1 MSELALLGGKKAK
14 HKPFPAWPQYD
25 DNERRALQEV
35 LESRIWW
42 RTPGTKTLEFEQ
54 AFAKYHSAR
63 HGVAVTNGTAALEV
77 TMAALGIGYGDEV
90 IVPNFTFIATAS
102 AVLFANALPVL
113 VEVDPE
119 TYCLDPALTE
129 AAITPRTKAIIAV
142 HMGGLPADLDRL
154 QELAKRHGIAL
165 VEDSSHAHGSEWKGR
180 KIGTFG
186 TAGTFSFQSS
196 KLMTAGEGG
205 IIISNDDGFER
216 LARSVHDC
224 GRMPG
229 EWFYSHFIY
238 GSNYRLSEWQGAILN
253 VQLARL
259 EEQTLHRHRNGRV
272 LDKLFGQIPGIT
284 PQKCDPRCT
293 RNGQYA
299 YIFHVNAKDFA
310 GISTEN
316 FIAALNAEGIPTQA
330 SYPPLH
336 ELDCFRNGEYR
347 KRLSGA
353 QATVKHAFLEQKF
366 PHTQRAAW
374 ETVWIPQFALLG
386 DEEDMNEIAAA
397 IRKIQQNAREIAAHA
412 SQATAETVAR

>member
-1 MSELALLGGKKAK
+1 MSELAIFGGSKAK
-14 HKPFPAWPQYD
+14 GKLFPVWPQYD

-35 LESRIWW
+35 LESRVWW

-54 AFAKYHSAR
+54 AFAAF
-63 HGVAVTNGTAALEV
+63 HGAQYGIAVTNGTAALEV
-77 TMAALGIGYGDEV
+77 TIEALGIGSGDEV

-113 VEVDPE
+113 VDVDPE

-129 AAITPRTKAIIAV
+129 AAITPRTKAIVAV
-142 HMGGLPADLDRL
+142 HMGGHPSDLDRL
-154 QELAKRHGIAL
+154 QEIASRHGISL
-165 VEDSSHAHGSEWKGR
+165 VEDSAHAHGSEWRGR
-180 KIGTFG
+180 KIGTSG
-186 TAGTFSFQSS
+186 IAGTFSFQAS

-205 IIISNDDGFER
+205 IIISNDGAFER
-216 LARSVHDC
+216 QARSVHDC
-224 GRMPG
+224 GRMP
-229 EWFYSHFIY
+229 EKWFYSHYIY

-253 VQLARL
+253 VQLGRL
-259 EEQTLHRHRNGRV
+259 EEQTLHRHRNGRL
-272 LDKLFGQIPGIT
+272 LDKLLGDIPGIT
-284 PQKCDPRCT
+284 PQKCAPRCT

-299 YIFHVNAKDFA
+299 YIFHVDAKQFA
-310 GISTEN
+310 GITTEN

-347 KRLSGA
+347 KCLSGA
-353 QATVKHAFLEQKF
+353 QATEKHAFLQQLF
-366 PHTQRAAW
+366 PQTQRAAW

-397 IRKIQQNAREIAAHA
+397 IRKIQRNAASIATNA
-412 SQATAETVAR
+412 SQATAESIAR

>member
-1 MSELALLGGKKAK
+1 MSQLALFGGNKAK
-14 HKPFPAWPQYD
+14 RKPFPLWPQYD

-54 AFAKYHSAR
+54 AFAKYHGAR
-63 HGVAVTNGTAALEV
+63 HGIAVTNGTAAIEV
-77 TMAALGIGYGDEV
+77 TMEALGIGPGDEV
-90 IVPNFTFIATAS
+90 IVPDFTFIATAS

-113 VEVDPE
+113 VDVDPE

-154 QELAKRHGIAL
+154 QELAKKHGIAL
-165 VEDSSHAHGSEWKGR
+165 VEDSAHAHGSEWRGK

-186 TAGTFSFQSS
+186 KAATFSFQAS

-205 IIISNDDGFER
+205 MIISNDDAFER
-216 LARSVHDC
+216 QARSVHDC

-229 EWFYSHFIY
+229 EWFYSHYIY
-238 GSNYRLSEWQGAILN
+238 GSNYRLSEWQGAVLN
-253 VQLARL
+253 VQLQRL
-259 EEQTLHRHRNGRV
+259 EPQTLHRHRNGRL
-272 LDKLFGQIPGIT
+272 LDKLFAEIPGIT
-284 PQKCDPRCT
+284 AQMCDARCT

-299 YIFHVNAKDFA
+299 YIFHVDGKQFG

-347 KRLSGA
+347 KCLSGA
-353 QATVKHAFLEQKF
+353 QATEKHAFLQQKF
-366 PHTQRAAW
+366 PQTQKAAW

-386 DEEDMNEIAAA
+386 DEEDMREIAAA
-397 IRKIQQNAREIAAHA
+397 IAKIQRNASEIAANA
-412 SQATAETVAR
+412 SQVTAESVAR

>member
-1 MSELALLGGKKAK
+1 MSELALLGGSKTK
-14 HKPFPAWPQYD
+14 HKPFPVWPQYD

-35 LESRIWW
+35 LESRVWW
-42 RTPGTKTLEFEQ
+42 RTPGTKTLEFEK
-54 AFAKYHSAR
+54 AFAKYHGAR
-63 HGVAVTNGTAALEV
+63 HGIAVTNGTAALEV
-77 TMAALGIGYGDEV
+77 TMAALGIGQGDEV
-90 IVPNFTFIATAS
+90 ILPNFTFVATAS

-113 VEVDPE
+113 VDVDPGS
-119 TYCLDPALTE
+119 YCLDPALAE

-154 QELAKRHGIAL
+154 QELAKRRGIHL
-165 VEDSSHAHGSEWKGR
+165 VEDSAHAHGSEWRGR

-186 TAGTFSFQSS
+186 TAATFSFQAS

-205 IIISNDDGFER
+205 IIISNDDAFER
-216 LARSVHDC
+216 QARSVHDC

-238 GSNYRLSEWQGAILN
+238 GSNYRLSEWQGAVLK
-253 VQLARL
+253 VQLGRL
-259 EEQTLHRHRNGRV
+259 EEQTRHRHNNGRL
-272 LDKLFGQIPGIT
+272 LDKLLAQIPGIT
-284 PQKCDPRCT
+284 PQACDSRCT

-299 YIFHVNAKDFA
+299 YIFHVDAKQFA

-347 KRLSGA
+347 KRLSGT
-353 QATVKHAFLEQKF
+353 QATETHAFLQQSF
-366 PHTQRAAW
+366 PRTQRSAW

-386 DEEDMNEIAAA
+386 DEEDMNEIATA
-397 IRKIQQNAREIAAHA
+397 IGKVQRNASGIAANA
-412 SQATAETVAR
+412 SKATAERVAR